1 MKEPPLRLLGL
12 PFEHTVEGFFYMGA
26 YQTNFRRRHFPAW
39 RPKRRSLRFHLM
51 IIKDRFRSDWK

>member
-1 MKEPPLRLLGL
+1 MRLLHEQ
-12 PFEHTVEGFFYMGA
+12 FEHTVEGFFYKGA
-26 YQTNFRRRHFPAW
+26 YQTNFRRRTFPSW